1 VRAGRFA
8 DAVGIRI
15 RSAEETGSST
25 FYMEEVGLQMSAET
39 AVKTT
44 T

>member
-1 VRAGRFA
+1 MRSVS
-8 DAVGIRI
+8 RI
-15 RSAEETGSST
+15 RSEEETGSSA
-25 FYMEEVGLQMSAET
+25 FYTEEVGLHMSAET

>member
-1 VRAGRFA
+1 VRPGRFA
-8 DAVGIRI
+8 DAVGIPHH
-15 RSAEETGSST
+15 SEEETGSSA
-25 FYMEEVGLQMSAET
+25 FYTEEVGLHMSAET